1 MLARAMEESRQSAAS
16 QPAAPDA
23 FAPVPPA
30 DPFAAPPSPTLPPRP
45 PAADPFAAPPAPPAR
60 PSAADPFAAPPATPA
75 SAADPFA
82 APPSPTLPPR
92 PVISDFSLSSRLSG
106 LGFVSQREALRRLH
120 RDMLDNRICVD
131 TIPGL
136 KKTRSKL
143 QRPAVPA
150 DPFAPP
156 PVARRPAAPA
166 APAAPA
172 FQAAAV
178 PPPVQS
184 GCWGAGWSEAPA
196 PTPAP
201 ARQKSD
207 NSLPDWMIGF

>member
-1 MLARAMEESRQSAAS
+1 M
-16 QPAAPDA
+16 
-23 FAPVPPA
+23 
-30 DPFAAPPSPTLPPRP
+30 
-45 PAADPFAAPPAPPAR
+45 
-60 PSAADPFAAPPATPA
+60 
-75 SAADPFA
+75 
-82 APPSPTLPPR
+82 
-92 PVISDFSLSSRLSG
+92 ISDLSLSSRLSG
-106 LGFVSQREALRRLH
+106 LGFVSQREVLRRLH
-120 RDMLDNRICVD
+120 RDMLDNRISVD

-143 QRPAVPA
+143 QRPTVPA

-166 APAAPA
+166 

-184 GCWGAGWSEAPA
+184 DAWGAGWSEAPA

-201 ARQKSD
+201 AGQKSGD
-207 NSLPDWMIGF
+207 SLPDWMKGF